1 MREGI
6 TFRNIKAWRDQE
18 PCLRQTA
25 NVRFNLTISRH
36 RNLFTY
42 LSREL
47 SRAVLIK
54 SFHSSWLSIA
64 SLISLVLSSP
74 GSLDRNNNF
83 QQFPTISNIGNELIK
98 TVQTDSY
105 GWIGRK
111 TTILGWNNTS
121 SKRQAKGEFGHLV
134 QISVSLKLD
143 SESLYL
149 KREILRVAIHYICFF
164 FYCLL
169 GDM

>member
-6 TFRNIKAWRDQE
+6 TFRNIRAWRDQE

-54 SFHSSWLSIA
+54 SFHSSWLSMH
-64 SLISLVLSSP
+64 LSSLWYCP
-74 GSLDRNNNF
+74 VQAALIGT
-83 QQFPTISNIGNELIK
+83 TISNTGNELIK
-98 TVQTDSY
+98 TVQTNSY
-105 GWIGRK
+105 RWIGRK
-111 TTILGWNNTS
+111 TTVFGWNNAGN
-121 SKRQAKGEFGHLV
+121 KRQAKGKFGHLE
-134 QISVSLKLD
+134 QISVWLKLD

-149 KREILRVAIHYICFF
+149 KREILRVAIHYVCFF
-164 FYCLL
+164 FTAY
-169 GDM
+169 